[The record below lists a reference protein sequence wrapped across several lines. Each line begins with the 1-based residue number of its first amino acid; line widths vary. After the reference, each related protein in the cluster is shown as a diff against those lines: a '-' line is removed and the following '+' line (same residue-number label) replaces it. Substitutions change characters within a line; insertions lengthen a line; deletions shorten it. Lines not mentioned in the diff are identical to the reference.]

1 MTQEKRA
8 CNVGDLN
15 SCNLGHLATVMIL
28 VGKRVLLKKTFRR
41 DAPQAFGQLL
51 MKARFT
57 IYLENV
63 ASLNVVQ
70 HLAGHCE
77 LVTEQLSMQKSYIS
91 DDLNTLVRRMQSSS
105 PTVEKKKKENG
116 KTNRKRNLSRRNS
129 RSNI

>member
-1 MTQEKRA
+1 
-8 CNVGDLN
+8 
-15 SCNLGHLATVMIL
+15 
-28 VGKRVLLKKTFRR
+28 
-41 DAPQAFGQLL
+41 

-63 ASLNVVQ
+63 VSLNVVQ

-105 PTVEKKKKENG
+105 PPEEKKKKERTG
-116 KTNRKRNLSRRNS
+116 KRTGKETCLVETVAPANDCFLNDLSH
-129 RSNI
+129 